1 MDRNRQ
7 HSQQRKTL
15 FVVKTLAVAVS
26 LAALPARAATGPL
39 LISNIPLFLTLTNQ
53 PNILVVYD
61 NSQSM
66 DGTMPGMLI
75 AGNDPTTR
83 GNIARAQ
90 IVNAINNYRTA
101 FNWGLETFGLSGSPS
116 LMTTYAYYLGSST
129 TMVFTNDC
137 VNGVSATNGG
147 LRCIAAP
154 QNNNGYSYV
163 TYAMSGDDPSI
174 NDVLYT
180 SNFGA
185 GAWAV
190 SPNAASGTNY
200 DLFNAHDN
208 STNWGVG
215 NFSNATFGF
224 NPIGFT
230 PTDAGYLPST
240 AANPSI
246 TRQVYKLRAWGYY
259 GNPTGYGKIVETVQ
273 ADSTTHYNNLVNAL
287 AAETNTNT
295 SEIKNGSVY
304 TPLAGS
310 IATAN
315 SYYSGTLNATA
326 SPIQYS
332 CQKNFVL
339 LATDGNPTGK
349 TDGTQYDPSQWQ
361 SATSGQAYLDL
372 YSQISALRNITY
384 GGNNYDVQTYV
395 IGLGSTVANPT
406 SIAGLNQIATLGG
419 TGSAFLASDQTSLQ
433 SALQSISSDI
443 ISKIAAAGS
452 VALNS
457 QSITT
462 SSMVYQGRFSSAD
475 WSGQLLALPI
485 NANGTL
491 GSALWDS
498 GALLNTLDYSSG
510 RAILTIKPSTHVGI
524 PFRWPANAAS
534 PTASELDAAQVA
546 SLNTTPTNATDT
558 LGSARLNYLR
568 GSSADESPSG
578 NKFRSRPTSKL
589 GDLVDSAP
597 LWVGA
602 PAANFSDPTYAG
614 FRSTYINREPLVYVG
629 SNDGMLHGFDANTGV
644 EKLAY
649 VPAEVFPN
657 LTQLTSTT
665 YSHRYFVDGSPSVND
680 AVFSGAWHTVL
691 VGGLQAGGKAY
702 YALDITDPSQFS
714 ESNANKIVLWEFN
727 ENSDADMGLSYSR
740 PTIAKINTGGYAA
753 IFGNGYNNGGS
764 GQAVLYVV
772 DIGTGAL
779 IRKITTGVG
788 TTATPNG
795 LSNPVAIDKDGNRTV
810 DTVYAGDLQGNL
822 WKFDLSN
829 TNPANW
835 GVAYTSGGNPAP
847 LFTAKDGSGNP
858 QPITTTPDVAAHP
871 NGGNLVF
878 FGTGMYLQLTDVSST
893 QQQTVYAIWD
903 NGATVSS
910 GSLLQQTVTG
920 TTTVSTG
927 TYRTVSQNPINWS
940 SYKGWYINLPTS
952 GERVQTDPFLRNG
965 RVILTTTIPSTQAC
979 TYGGS
984 SWLMELNYLSGSAPL
999 TPVFDVNGDN
1009 SVGKTDTVASSGVA
1023 VYPAGMKINAIGS
1036 APSVESGLGSSTAPA
1051 EMKYINQS
1059 SGVVTNVLESG
1070 SATGSHRTSWRQVK

>member
-1 MDRNRQ
+1 MKRIHVHLTKNV
-7 HSQQRKTL
+7 SAIL
-15 FVVKTLAVAVS
+15 GGTLA
-26 LAALPARAATGPL
+26 LGIALGSQPARATGPL
-39 LISNIPLFLTLTNQ
+39 LISPIPLFLTLSNQ

-66 DGTMPGMLI
+66 DGTMAGMLI
-75 AGNDPTTR
+75 AGSDPTTR
-83 GNIARAQ
+83 GNIAKAQ
-90 IVNAINNYRTA
+90 IVNSINNYRTA
-101 FNWGLETFGLSGSPS
+101 FNWGLETFGISGNPS
-116 LMTTYAYYLGSST
+116 LMTTYAYYLGNST

-137 VNGVSATNGG
+137 VNGISATNNN

-154 QNNNGYSYV
+154 QNNNGYNYV
-163 TYAMSGDDPSI
+163 TYSLSGDDPSI

-190 SPNAASGTNY
+190 SPNATSGTNY
-200 DLFNAHDN
+200 DLFNSHDG

-240 AANPSI
+240 AANPAI

-259 GNPTGYGKIVETVQ
+259 GNPTGSGKIVETVQ
-273 ADSTTHYNNLVNAL
+273 ADSTTHYNNLMAAL
-287 AAETNTNT
+287 APETNTNS
-295 SEIKNGSVY
+295 SEIKDGAVY

-315 SYYSGTLNATA
+315 AYFSGSLSSTS
-326 SPIQYS
+326 SPIQYA

-349 TDGTQYDPSQWQ
+349 TDGTQYDPSQWAN
-361 SATSGQAYLDL
+361 ATSGQAYLDL

-384 GGNNYDVQTYV
+384 GGSSYDVQTYV

-419 TGSAFLASDQTSLQ
+419 TGSAYLASDQTSLQ

-462 SSMVYQGRFSSAD
+462 NSMVYQGRFSSAD

-485 NANGTL
+485 GSTGAL
-491 GSALWDS
+491 GSAQWDA
-498 GALLNTLDYSSG
+498 GAVLNTLDYSSG
-510 RAILTIKPSTHVGI
+510 RAILTIKPSSHAGI
-524 PFRWPANAAS
+524 PFRWPANSAS
-534 PTASELDAAQVA
+534 PGTNELDATQVTA
-546 SLNTTPTNATDT
+546 LNTSPSNAADT

-568 GSSADESPSG
+568 GSVADESPNG
-578 NKFRSRPTSKL
+578 NRFRPRYTSKL

-602 PAANFSDPTYAG
+602 PAANYSDAGYAG
-614 FRSTYINREPLVYVG
+614 FRTAYLNREPLVYVG
-629 SNDGMLHGFDANTGV
+629 SNDGMLHAFDANSGV

-649 VPAEVFPN
+649 VPAEVYSN

-680 AVFSGAWHTVL
+680 AVFGGNWHTVL
-691 VGGLQAGGKAY
+691 VGGLEGGGKAY
-702 YALDITDPSQFS
+702 YALDITDPSHFS
-714 ESNANKIVLWEFN
+714 EANASSIVLWEFGTS
-727 ENSDADMGLSYSR
+727 SDADMGLSYSR

-772 DIGTGAL
+772 DIGTGNL

-788 TTATPNG
+788 TTANPNG
-795 LSNPVAIDKDGNRTV
+795 LSNPIAIDRDGNRTV
-810 DTVYAGDLQGNL
+810 DSVYAGDLQGNL
-822 WKFDLSN
+822 WKFNLSD

-835 GVAYTSGGNPAP
+835 GVAYTNAGSPAP
-847 LFTAKDGSGNP
+847 LFTARDSLGNP
-858 QPITTTPDVAAHP
+858 QPITTTPDVGAHP

-878 FGTGMYLQLTDVSST
+878 FGTGMYLQLADVTNT
-893 QQQTVYAIWD
+893 QQQTVYGVWD
-903 NGATVSS
+903 NGAPVGS

-920 TTTVSTG
+920 TVTSG
-927 TYRTVSQNPINWS
+927 SNTYRVLSQNAINWS
-940 SYKGWYINLPTS
+940 SYKGWYVNLPTS
-952 GERVQTDPFLRNG
+952 GERVQVDPFLRNG
-965 RVILTTTIPSTQAC
+965 RVIVTTTIPSNQAC

-984 SWLMELNYLSGSAPL
+984 SWLMELNYLSGGAPT
-999 TPVFDVNGDN
+999 TPVFDVNGDAVV
-1009 SVGKTDTVASSGVA
+1009 SKADTVTSSGVA
-1023 VYPAGMKINAIGS
+1023 VYPGGMKINAIGS
-1036 APSVESGLGSSTAPA
+1036 TPSVEAGLGTSTQPS

-1059 SGVVTNVLESG
+1059 SGVVTNVMESG